1 MNYLQEYFS
10 LLKYAKFEK
19 VKSILVHVGQSSGIH
34 ESNKFISANII
45 LKSNDLYYF
54 QSSQKIIF
62 LLIIWYDF

>member
-45 LKSNDLYYF
+45 LKSKFSKNYLSFDNLV
-54 QSSQKIIF
+54 
-62 LLIIWYDF
+62 